1 MRTALREN
9 CERVIEKVNKKKKKQ
24 KKQKKQAVACPK
36 LLHMHKKD
44 QIFHSVNS
52 KKLK

>member
-1 MRTALREN
+1 MTFCISREN
-9 CERVIEKVNKKKKKQ
+9 SSLSSFEKNSEPLAKK
-24 KKQKKQAVACPK
+24 AVACPK